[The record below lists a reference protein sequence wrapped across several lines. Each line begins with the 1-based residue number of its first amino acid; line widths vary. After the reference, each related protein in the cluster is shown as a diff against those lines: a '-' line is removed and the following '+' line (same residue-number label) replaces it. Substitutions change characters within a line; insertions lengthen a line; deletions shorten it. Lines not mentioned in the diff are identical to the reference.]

1 MFVIKTDKKL
11 LFLIFNQIS
20 LFCLHFAREMY
31 TLVCSTEYNTV
42 STNLIGELYRS
53 IFWYNKKIKR
63 CLTCN
68 ILLFIKL
75 LLYVRLLQ
83 LCNCICIL
91 ILLIQNKIDEQDQKL
106 SGLILNLESPLHNSL
121 ICRPTIAGPTPIRVW
136 KHSGHVASRII

>member
-20 LFCLHFAREMY
+20 LLCLHFAREMY

-83 LCNCICIL
+83 LCICIL

>member
-53 IFWYNKKIKR
+53 IFWFNKKIKH
-63 CLTCN
+63 CLPCN

-83 LCNCICIL
+83 LCICIL